1 MELQGQVRYALT
13 YEFCSSTIT
22 GTVSM
27 SSKQTARCSLTTNE
41 LTSFTSKL
49 IEHTPTLL
57 ACLIRTTGCRW
68 RVPRNKLLPSFVK
81 ELVLRCPNA
90 VHVDYLRDA
99 DTTDVVWLDDV
110 QLQCKPA
117 PWEWTVVAKEQRVL
131 VDDACNPHYQ
141 GL

>member
-1 MELQGQVRYALT
+1 MALIPHT
-13 YEFCSSTIT
+13 H
-22 GTVSM
+22 
-27 SSKQTARCSLTTNE
+27 TA
-41 LTSFTSKL
+41 
-49 IEHTPTLL
+49 
-57 ACLIRTTGCRW
+57 GCKW
-68 RVPRNKLLPSFVK
+68 RVPRSKLLPSFVK

-131 VDDACNPHYQ
+131 VDAACDPHYQ
-141 GL
+141 GQYESCLITTSPVVHAHYCTCARHQTHC